1 MPSWSKVQIPDHPV
15 ATLVVVK
22 DISPASSEKT
32 VKDFFTFCGKI
43 KEFELQ
49 KDDHS
54 GKQIALILFERE
66 PAAKTATLLTNA
78 LIDDSNITVEP
89 YFKDAISIGSED
101 VHEGSQESKPK
112 TRIIAEYLAAGYQL
126 QDHVVSTALEY
137 DEKYGVSDKVK
148 TYLNHLQTTVKQ
160 LDEQYKVTE
169 TVTAKAGQ
177 IDEKYQVQDK
187 VLATV
192 ETVKQHPVAQ
202 QFQGL
207 ATQTYTR
214 VLAVHEDAKRIAA
227 EKKAVAIAAQSTT
240 VDSSKRGA
248 EFPSRPARRAQY
260 DSAALPRV
268 GLPSKVLSG
277 WGKSA
282 D

>member
-1 MPSWSKVQIPDHPV
+1 MPSWSKVQVPDHPI

-22 DISPASSEKT
+22 DIAPASSEKT

-54 GKQIALILFERE
+54 GKQTALILFERE

-89 YFKDAISIGSED
+89 YFKDAIVIGSD
-101 VHEGSQESKPK
+101 DAHDGSQESKPK
-112 TRIIAEYLAAGYQL
+112 SRIIAEYLAAGYQL
-126 QDHVVSTALEY
+126 HDQVISKALEY
-137 DEKYGVSDKVK
+137 DEKYGVSEKVK
-148 TYLNHLQTTVKQ
+148 SYLSHLQSTVKH

-169 TVTAKAGQ
+169 TVTTKAGEL
-177 IDEKYQVQDK
+177 DEKYHVQGK
-187 VLATV
+187 VMATV
-192 ETVKQHPVAQ
+192 ETVKQHPVTQ

-207 ATQTYTR
+207 ATQTYTQ

-227 EKKAVAIAAQSTT
+227 EKKAAALVAQST
-240 VDSSKRGA
+240 
-248 EFPSRPARRAQY
+248 EAQ
-260 DSAALPRV
+260 
-268 GLPSKVLSG
+268 
-277 WGKSA
+277 
-282 D
+282 

>member
-1 MPSWSKVQIPDHPV
+1 MPSWTKVQIPDHPI

-22 DISPASSEKT
+22 DIAPASSEKT

-89 YFKDAISIGSED
+89 YFKDAIVTGSD
-101 VHEGSQESKPK
+101 DANDGSQESKPK
-112 TRIIAEYLAAGYQL
+112 TRIVAEYLAAGYQL
-126 QDHVVSTALEY
+126 QDQVVTTALEY
-137 DEKYGVSDKVK
+137 DEKYGVSEKVK
-148 TYLNHLQTTVKQ
+148 SYLNHLQSTVKH

-169 TVTAKAGQ
+169 TVTVKAGE
-177 IDEKYQVQDK
+177 IDGKYQVHDK

-192 ETVKQHPVAQ
+192 ETVKQHPITHQ
-202 QFQGL
+202 IHDL
-207 ATQTYTR
+207 ATRTYTR
-214 VLAVHEDAKRIAA
+214 VLAVHEEAKRIAA

-240 VDSSKRGA
+240 EA
-248 EFPSRPARRAQY
+248 H
-260 DSAALPRV
+260 
-268 GLPSKVLSG
+268 
-277 WGKSA
+277 
-282 D
+282 